1 MRQTS
6 LVLWCFLMVFLSGLT
21 FFSCSDVYAKAEV
34 EDSSELPGNQLL
46 EQGMRVIIT
55 GAGVPAMINAEGGSS
70 VAVLV
75 DGDVLQFDMGPLVVE
90 RLVKAGIGPQGVDRL
105 FLTHLHIDHV
115 ADFPEYASMQ
125 YVFGNTIEVVGPVG
139 THAFVEGTKV
149 FMASHLASYEKITG
163 RSIAFNVRELA
174 EDGVIL
180 KTEGYT
186 VTAARTPHL
195 KKVGPYSFA
204 YRVDSA
210 CGSVVISGDTAPSS
224 SVVGL
229 ATDADL
235 LIHEASLIEP
245 SAAPV
250 GFYDRYLRDGKSIET
265 LEQDVSEGQV
275 VTGHSTPTEVGKV
288 ARSANAG
295 KLVVYH
301 TLPTATTNDER
312 ELARRVWAM
321 DPALSDPGVRQAAV
335 DAIKENYDGPVVI
348 AKPLMTFDV
357 ECKK

>member
-1 MRQTS
+1 MRQTN
-6 LVLWCFLMVFLSGLT
+6 LVLRRFLMAFLSGLT
-21 FFSCSDVYAKAEV
+21 FLSCSDVYAEAEV
-34 EDSSELPGNQLL
+34 EDASELPGNQLP

-90 RLVKAGIGPQGVDRL
+90 RLVKAGIGPQGVDHL

-125 YVFGNTIEVVGPVG
+125 YVFGNTIDVVGPAG
-139 THAFVEGTKV
+139 THAFVDGTKV
-149 FMASHLASYEKITG
+149 FMASHLASYEKVTG
-163 RSIAFNVRELA
+163 RSIKFNVRELT
-174 EDGVIL
+174 EDGVVFE
-180 KTEGYT
+180 TDGYT
-186 VTAARTPHL
+186 VTAVRTPHM
-195 KKVGPYSFA
+195 KKVGPHSFA
-204 YRVDSA
+204 YRVDSV

-224 SVVGL
+224 SVVAL
-229 ATDADL
+229 ATGTDL

-245 SAAPV
+245 SIAPA
-250 GFYDRYLRDGKSIET
+250 GFYDRYLRDGKSLET

-288 ARSANAG
+288 AQSANAG

-301 TLPTATTNDER
+301 TLPTAETIDER
-312 ELARRVWAM
+312 ALAKRVWAM
-321 DPALSDPGVRQAAV
+321 DPALSDPNVRQATV
-335 DAIKENYDGPVVI
+335 DAIKENYDGPI
-348 AKPLMTFDV
+348 IMAKPLMTFDL
-357 ECKK
+357 ECTK